1 MVGNG
6 GGKTAATIEA
16 MTNKLYVGNFP
27 FATTAQDL
35 QDLFAGAGSVTSV
48 EMIFDKFT
56 GRSRGFAFVSMG
68 TAEEA
73 QKVIEQFNDSDFGGR
88 KLAVNEAKP
97 REERPVRA
105 FAGGDEPR
113 NSYRGSPRNERNFRH

>member
-1 MVGNG
+1 
-6 GGKTAATIEA
+6 
-16 MTNKLYVGNFP
+16 MTNKLYVGDIP

-35 QDLFAGAGSVTSV
+35 QDLFASAGSVTSV

-56 GRSRGFAFVSMG
+56 GRSRGFAFVSM
-68 TAEEA
+68 AAPEET
-73 QKVIEQFNDSDFGGR
+73 QKAIERFNKSDFRGSN
-88 KLAVNEAKP
+88 LTVNEAKP

-113 NSYRGSPRNERNFRH
+113 NSLRGSLRNERNFRH